1 MKTGKLAGTLLA
13 MLIACGLIFSAC
25 TKSGLDGGQGL
36 EVYLTDGP
44 TDLKAVY
51 LDIQKVEA
59 KVDDDD
65 DHDDDD
71 RYGEK
76 DDDDDDHMKSK
87 DEYGEW
93 INLNITPGVINVLE
107 LRNGAEKLIASS
119 TNIKGRVRKLRI
131 TLGSNNT
138 VELESGDKFP
148 LTLLNQT
155 QSMIY
160 VKLFDEHRGR
170 GRSGQIAVR
179 IDFDLGSSVFFL
191 NGKYWLKPF
200 VRPFCNENFGE
211 IEGIVLP
218 KDAKAVVRV
227 ANSAGFNAVAL
238 PNYDGK
244 YKIRGL
250 KEGTYTVTFQGI
262 STYKEQKIENVKV
275 SKGETT
281 KLASVTLQQ

>member
-1 MKTGKLAGTLLA
+1 MKTGKLTGTLLA
-13 MLIACGLIFSAC
+13 MLIAFGLIFSAC
-25 TKSGLDGGQGL
+25 TKSGLGGGQGL

-44 TDLKAVY
+44 TDLKEVW
-51 LDIQKVEA
+51 LNIQKVEA
-59 KVDDDD
+59 KVDS

-71 RYGEK
+71 RFGAN
-76 DDDDDDHMKSK
+76 DDDDDDHMRRR

-93 INLNITPGVINVLE
+93 VDLNMSPGLINVLE
-107 LRNGAEKLIASS
+107 LRNGAERLIASS
-119 TNIKGRVRKLRI
+119 STIKGKVRKLRI
-131 TLGSNNT
+131 TLGGDNY
-138 VELESGDKFP
+138 VILESGDKLP

-170 GRSGQIAVR
+170 GRSGQVAVR

-211 IEGIVLP
+211 IEGVVLP
-218 KDAKAVVRV
+218 KDAKAVVRISD
-227 ANSAGFNAVAL
+227 NAGFNAVAL

-262 STYKEQKIENVKV
+262 QSYKEQKIENVKV

-281 KLASVTLQQ
+281 KLATITLQQ